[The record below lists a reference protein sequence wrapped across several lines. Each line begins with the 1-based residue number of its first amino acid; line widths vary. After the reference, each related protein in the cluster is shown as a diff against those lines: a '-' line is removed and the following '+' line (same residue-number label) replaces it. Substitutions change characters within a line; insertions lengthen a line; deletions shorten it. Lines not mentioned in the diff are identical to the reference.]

1 MDKEIE
7 EVAVVMEVSKVLV
20 KVFKDSIEVNRGA
33 RFNMLSKSAS
43 FEELGCWKV

>member
-20 KVFKDSIEVNRGA
+20 KVFKDSIEVN
-33 RFNMLSKSAS
+33 
-43 FEELGCWKV
+43 ELDSTC